1 MNPSLDWSQIQD
13 LLFGAAGVAGLALL
27 ALAAARMTRDA
38 PGWSARLIAAGA
50 VLLLVA
56 RVHALAS
63 PHLLTP
69 PVLAGLGRVAITTLF
84 TLPPLMLTLGLI
96 AIVWGLWGQGRVLRR
111 G

>member
-1 MNPSLDWSQIQD
+1 MNLPLDGSQIRD
-13 LLFGAAGVAGLALL
+13 LLFGIAGVVGLALL
-27 ALAAARMTRDA
+27 ALAAARMTRNA
-38 PGWSARLIAAGA
+38 PGWSSRLLVAGA

-69 PVLAGLGRVAITTLF
+69 SVLAGLNRIAITTLF
-84 TLPPLMLTLGLI
+84 TLPPLMLTVGLI
-96 AIVWGLWGQGRVLRR
+96 AVVWGLWGQGRLPRR